1 MGKVRWTYKKNQKAI
16 SRYLENVKELDLTD
30 LTVRRSGR
38 VPKARVMKL
47 LAKSQQ
53 AFLTTSGG
61 ALWLSIENPDGSI
74 VSMKFEKAEGMDT
87 SHL

>member
-1 MGKVRWTYKKNQKAI
+1 MGKTRWTYKKNEKAI
-16 SRYLENVKELDLTD
+16 SRYLENVKQLYLND
-30 LTVRRSGR
+30 LTVRRPGR
-38 VPKARVMKL
+38 ISKARVMKL

-74 VSMKFEKAEGMDT
+74 VSMKFEKTEGIDT
-87 SHL
+87 SNL